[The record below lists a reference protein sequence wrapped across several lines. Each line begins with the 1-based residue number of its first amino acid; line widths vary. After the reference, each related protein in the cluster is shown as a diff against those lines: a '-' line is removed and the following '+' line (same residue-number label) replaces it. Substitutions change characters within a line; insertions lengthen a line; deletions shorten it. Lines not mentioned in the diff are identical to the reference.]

1 MSDRQIEPR
10 RPFRSPRRI
19 APRRLDPQTPSQ
31 SPLAGRTGSKTSE
44 VTSDTGTPVSG
55 ALRASSDD
63 LGPDPLRPV
72 QTDEAY
78 RLALGGRVVVDGRPY
93 VLHARRQRYARC
105 TAPPYFGLLVGPAG
119 PPTCPLGVEIDD
131 GQTIAWVSH
140 LRAEIAAPPQ
150 PSTTTSH
157 RARGWTPRRRD

>member
-19 APRRLDPQTPSQ
+19 APRRLAPQTPSQ
-31 SPLAGRTGSKTSE
+31 TPLAGRTAPKTSE

-93 VLHARRQRYARC
+93 VLHARRQRYAHC
-105 TAPPYFGLLVGPAG
+105 TAPPYFGLL
-119 PPTCPLGVEIDD
+119 DD